1 MGSLNGFPLMRHAAL
16 ALLLPLLQPL
26 ITTPAVHAQVY
37 DLQATSDQQQILQN
51 LLNNAIVA
59 VRQND
64 QATACSLRG
73 QALTVLNANLAAFQ
87 AVFPA
92 NNWSDLQ
99 VSLQGSLRKC
109 APPPSAQ
116 APVAQPAQ

>member
-1 MGSLNGFPLMRHAAL
+1 MWKPWRRPLLRPAAL
-16 ALLLPLLQPL
+16 VPLLPLV
-26 ITTPAVHAQVY
+26 TTLAVQAQTY
-37 DLQATSDQQQILQN
+37 DLQATSEQQQILQG

-64 QATACSLRG
+64 QATACNLRG
-73 QALTVLNANLAAFQ
+73 QALNVLNANFAAFQ

-99 VSLQGSLRKC
+99 VSLQGSLGKC
-109 APPPSAQ
+109 APQVSAPTQ
-116 APVAQPAQ
+116 